1 MIILGLAFIIAAAI
15 GTGAEM
21 VIRAFLNVEGG
32 LYEVGLY
39 NVGYLLTITYAGMV
53 FTSMETDYFPRLSAI
68 SRDIVKTNEMVN
80 KQMEVS
86 LLLLSPLLVMLLTA
100 LPILVPLLF
109 SNEFLPVVAMA
120 QVTVLAMYFKVLS
133 LPIAYITLARRYSLS
148 YLFLESSYFIILV
161 IAIVIGF
168 RTWGIWGTGVA
179 LVVAHVAE
187 LLIVGSYSYWQY
199 DYRCTWTIAQ
209 YTIIQM
215 LIGFAAYIVSCMTV
229 GRLYWITEAVLIVTS
244 TAYSIRILRQ
254 KTHLWEALKGKLQNL
269 KSNCTSKKL

>member
-1 MIILGLAFIIAAAI
+1 
-15 GTGAEM
+15 
-21 VIRAFLNVEGG
+21 
-32 LYEVGLY
+32 
-39 NVGYLLTITYAGMV
+39 
-53 FTSMETDYFPRLSAI
+53 
-68 SRDIVKTNEMVN
+68 
-80 KQMEVS
+80 
-86 LLLLSPLLVMLLTA
+86 
-100 LPILVPLLF
+100 
-109 SNEFLPVVAMA
+109 MA
-120 QVTVLAMYFKVLS
+120 QVAVLAMYFKVLS

-148 YLFLESSYFIILV
+148 YLFLESSYFIVLV
-161 IAIVIGF
+161 ISIIIGF

-215 LIGFAAYIVSCMTV
+215 LIGFATYIVSCMTE
-229 GRLYWITEAVLIVTS
+229 GWLYWITEAVLIVTS